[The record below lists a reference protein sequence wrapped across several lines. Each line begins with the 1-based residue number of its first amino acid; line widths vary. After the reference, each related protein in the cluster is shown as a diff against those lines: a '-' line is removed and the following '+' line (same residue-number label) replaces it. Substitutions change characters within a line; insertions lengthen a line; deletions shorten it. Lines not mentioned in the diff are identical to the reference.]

1 MQITPYKQSA
11 VWGRKRESD
20 NPRQRSAVGDKNRSK
35 QKNMG
40 LKCGIV
46 GLTNSGKTT
55 MFNCISNTKAA
66 VTEFAY
72 STNKSNIGVCAVPD
86 ERLTN
91 INTFIQ
97 ADKLVYA
104 NLDLVDIPGLAK
116 GASQGEG
123 IGNSFLADV
132 RLCDALIHVLRCFDN
147 PALPHVE
154 GSVDPVRDIE
164 IVDFELQC
172 KDLEQID
179 RKITKVEKAAK
190 IGDKN
195 AKHDYEVLKK
205 YKEHLEK
212 FQNVRTLEVTDD
224 EHAVVAD
231 MMLLTEKP
239 VLFVCNVNDEDAVN
253 GNAYSEAVKRYVEE
267 NGGEM
272 LVIAAKIES
281 EIAELESEED
291 RKVFLEDVGL
301 TEPGVNKVIRAA
313 YKMLDL
319 ISFFTVGGKENR
331 AWTIKRGMLAPQ
343 AAGVIHSDLE
353 RGFIRAEVIKYNDLV
368 QLGSELKCKEA
379 GKLAVEGKN
388 YVVQD
393 GDILHI
399 RFNV

>member
-1 MQITPYKQSA
+1 
-11 VWGRKRESD
+11 
-20 NPRQRSAVGDKNRSK
+20 
-35 QKNMG
+35 MG

-66 VTEFAY
+66 VTDFAY
-72 STNKSNIGVCAVPD
+72 STNKSNIGVCPVPD
-86 ERLTN
+86 ERLAN
-91 INTFIQ
+91 IDTFIK
-97 ADKLVYA
+97 ADKLIYA
-104 NLDLVDIPGLAK
+104 TLDVVDIPGLAK

-147 PALPHVE
+147 ENLPHVE

-164 IVDFELQC
+164 IVDFELQV
-172 KDLEQID
+172 KDLEQIN
-179 RKITKVEKAAK
+179 KKMLKVEKAVKAGEK
-190 IGDKN
+190 T
-195 AKHDYEVLKK
+195 AKHDYEVLQK
-205 YKEHLEK
+205 YKAHLEN
-212 FQNVRTLEVTDD
+212 FQNVRTMEATP
-224 EHAVVAD
+224 EEKAVVSD

-239 VLFVCNVNDEDAVN
+239 MMFVCNVNDEDAVN
-253 GNAYSEAVKRYVEE
+253 GNAYVDSVREYLKDKDA
-267 NGGEM
+267 EM
-272 LVIAAKIES
+272 LVIAAKIEA

-291 RKVFLEDVGL
+291 RKEFLQDAGL
-301 TEPGVNKVIRAA
+301 NEPGVNKVIQAA
-313 YKMLDL
+313 YKMLNL

-331 AWTIKRGMLAPQ
+331 AWTIRKGMLAPQ

-353 RGFIRAEVIKYNDLV
+353 RGFIRAEVIKYADLV

-388 YVVQD
+388 YEVQD

>member
-1 MQITPYKQSA
+1 
-11 VWGRKRESD
+11 
-20 NPRQRSAVGDKNRSK
+20 
-35 QKNMG
+35 MG

-86 ERLTN
+86 ERLTH
-91 INTFIQ
+91 INTFVQ
-97 ADKLVYA
+97 ADKLVFA

-116 GASQGEG
+116 GANQGEG
-123 IGNSFLADV
+123 IGNGFLADV

-147 PALPHVE
+147 PSLPHVE
-154 GSVDPVRDIE
+154 GSVNPVRDIE

-172 KDLEQID
+172 KDLEQVD
-179 RKITKVEKAAK
+179 RKIAKVEKAAK
-190 IGDKN
+190 IGDKT

-205 YKEHLEK
+205 YKEHLES
-212 FQNVRTLEVTDD
+212 FQNVRTMEVTED

-239 VLFVCNVNDEDAVN
+239 MLYVCNVNDGDAVS
-253 GNAYSEAVKRYVEE
+253 GNIYSEAVKKYVEE

-291 RKVFLEDVGL
+291 RQVFLEDVGL
-301 TEPGVNKVIRAA
+301 KEPGVNKVIRAA

-331 AWTIKRGMLAPQ
+331 AWTIRRGMLAPQ

-353 RGFIRAEVIKYNDLV
+353 RGFIRAEVIKYEDLKT
-368 QLGSELKCKEA
+368 LGSELKCKEA
-379 GKLAVEGKN
+379 GKLYVEGKN
-388 YVVQD
+388 YEVQD

>member
-1 MQITPYKQSA
+1 
-11 VWGRKRESD
+11 
-20 NPRQRSAVGDKNRSK
+20 
-35 QKNMG
+35 MG

-66 VTEFAY
+66 VTDFA
-72 STNKSNIGVCAVPD
+72 TNKSNIGVCAVPD
-86 ERLTN
+86 ERLTH

-97 ADKLVYA
+97 AEKLVFA
-104 NLDLVDIPGLAK
+104 NLDVVDIPGLAK
-116 GASQGEG
+116 GGAGN
-123 IGNSFLADV
+123 GNSLLADV

-147 PALPHVE
+147 PAIPHDE
-154 GSVDPVRDIE
+154 GSVNPVRDIE
-164 IVDFELQC
+164 TVNFELQC

-190 IGDKN
+190 IGDKT
-195 AKHDYEVLKK
+195 AKHDYEILKK
-205 YKEHLEK
+205 YKEHLEG
-212 FQNVRTLEVTDD
+212 FQNVSTMEVTAD
-224 EHAVVAD
+224 ERSVVAD

-239 VLFVCNVNDEDAVN
+239 MLYVCNVNDDDALT
-253 GNAYSEAVKRYVEE
+253 GNAYSEAVKKYVEE
-267 NGGEM
+267 NGGQM

-281 EIAELESEED
+281 EIAELDSEED
-291 RKVFLEDVGL
+291 REVFLADVGL
-301 TEPGVNKVIRAA
+301 TEPAVNQVIRAA

-331 AWTIKRGMLAPQ
+331 AWTIHRGMLAPQ

-353 RGFIRAEVIKYNDLV
+353 RGFIRAEVIKYDDLKE
-368 QLGSELKCKEA
+368 LGSELKCKEA
-379 GKLAVEGKN
+379 GKLHVEGKN
-388 YVVQD
+388 YEVQD

>member
-1 MQITPYKQSA
+1 
-11 VWGRKRESD
+11 
-20 NPRQRSAVGDKNRSK
+20 
-35 QKNMG
+35 MG

-66 VTEFAY
+66 VTDFAY
-72 STNKSNIGVCAVPD
+72 STNKSNIGVCPVPD
-86 ERLTN
+86 ERLAN
-91 INTFIQ
+91 IDTFIK
-97 ADKLVYA
+97 ADKLIYA
-104 NLDLVDIPGLAK
+104 TLDVVDIPGLAK

-147 PALPHVE
+147 ENLPHVE

-164 IVDFELQC
+164 IVDFELQV
-172 KDLEQID
+172 KDLEQIN
-179 RKITKVEKAAK
+179 KKMLKVEKAVKAGEK
-190 IGDKN
+190 T
-195 AKHDYEVLKK
+195 AKHDYEVLQK
-205 YKEHLEK
+205 YKAHLEN
-212 FQNVRTLEVTDD
+212 FQNVRTMEATP
-224 EHAVVAD
+224 EEKAVVSD

-239 VLFVCNVNDEDAVN
+239 MMFVCNVNDTDAVN
-253 GNAYSEAVKRYVEE
+253 GNAYVDSVREYLKDKDA
-267 NGGEM
+267 EM
-272 LVIAAKIES
+272 LVIAAKIEA

-291 RKVFLEDVGL
+291 RKEFLQDAGL
-301 TEPGVNKVIRAA
+301 NEPGVNKVIQAA
-313 YKMLDL
+313 YKMLNL

-331 AWTIKRGMLAPQ
+331 AGTIRKGMLAPQ

-353 RGFIRAEVIKYNDLV
+353 RGFIRAEVIKYADLV

-388 YVVQD
+388 YEVQD

>member
-1 MQITPYKQSA
+1 
-11 VWGRKRESD
+11 
-20 NPRQRSAVGDKNRSK
+20 
-35 QKNMG
+35 MG

-66 VTEFAY
+66 VTDFAY
-72 STNKSNIGVCAVPD
+72 STNKSNIGVCPVPD
-86 ERLTN
+86 ERLAN
-91 INTFIQ
+91 IDTFIK
-97 ADKLVYA
+97 ADKLIYA
-104 NLDLVDIPGLAK
+104 TLDVVDIPGLAK

-147 PALPHVE
+147 ENLPHVE

-164 IVDFELQC
+164 IVDFELQV
-172 KDLEQID
+172 KDLEQIN
-179 RKITKVEKAAK
+179 KKMLKVEKAVKAGEK
-190 IGDKN
+190 T
-195 AKHDYEVLKK
+195 AKHDYEVLQK
-205 YKEHLEK
+205 YKAHLEN
-212 FQNVRTLEVTDD
+212 FQNVRTMEATP
-224 EHAVVAD
+224 EEKAVVSD

-239 VLFVCNVNDEDAVN
+239 MMFVCNVNDTDAVN
-253 GNAYSEAVKRYVEE
+253 GNAYVDSVREYLKDKDA
-267 NGGEM
+267 EM
-272 LVIAAKIES
+272 LVIAAKIEA
-281 EIAELESEED
+281 EIAELESAED
-291 RKVFLEDVGL
+291 RAEFLRDAGL
-301 TEPGVNKVIRAA
+301 NEPGVNKVIQAA
-313 YKMLDL
+313 YKMLNL

-331 AWTIKRGMLAPQ
+331 AWTIRKGMLAPQ

-353 RGFIRAEVIKYNDLV
+353 RGFIRAEVIKYADLV

-388 YVVQD
+388 YEVQD